1 MVLWLA
7 RPGAVKAG
15 RRGLIQEMFWR
26 QNSWNSPETEWGH
39 KGKNKGGKGDPT
51 VFGGLG
57 HLEVKGG
64 WARTFLQ
71 EPIVFPAHWKQG
83 QSQLSVADTPPLTRV
98 Q

>member
-1 MVLWLA
+1 MV
-7 RPGAVKAG
+7 AG
-15 RRGLIQEMFWR
+15 PAWGSESGEKGLD
-26 QNSWNSPETEWGH
+26 SDVLETEWGH
-39 KGKNKGGKGDPT
+39 KRKNKGGKGDPT
-51 VFGGLG
+51 VLGGPG

-64 WARTFLQ
+64 WTGTFLQ